1 MEPKEQI
8 RQFILTEL
16 VNDKAHA
23 DIADSDSLLESG
35 IVDSL
40 GIMKLIGFLEDNLSV
55 QVNDDE
61 LIPENFASIETI
73 TNLVASKS

>member
-16 VNDKAHA
+16 VNDKAYA

-40 GIMKLIGFLEDNLSV
+40 GIMKLIGFLEDNLNV

-73 TNLVASKS
+73 TNLVANKS